1 MTIGHGCFIVKNNNR
16 KIKDRGD
23 ILLQSVNSLQSTL
36 FEGKVV
42 LITGAGHGIGKGI
55 CEAFIK
61 HGATVIGTDI
71 LEEKLLEVKHELG
84 LWLETHNKQNSF
96 ETYICDITDDLK
108 VNELIQNIISQYN
121 RIDILVN
128 NAGGVCG
135 QVHQPVE
142 EVTPEE
148 WRKIFA
154 VNLDAAFYTTK
165 AAAPYMKEQNYGR
178 IINISSGAGRS
189 TSLTG
194 IQAYASAKA
203 GQIGFTRQMAQE
215 LGPYGITVNNVAPG
229 FVLSNPSTRKQW
241 EAMTEEQQ
249 KALIK
254 SISLKRL
261 GEPEDI
267 AHPVLFFA
275 SDFASYV
282 SGQTISAD
290 GGQQLF

>member
-1 MTIGHGCFIVKNNNR
+1 MSYIVNNKTSNLN
-16 KIKDRGD
+16 RGD
-23 ILLQSVNSLQSTL
+23 ILKKSVNSLHST
-36 FEGKVV
+36 FFKEKVV
-42 LITGAGHGIGKGI
+42 LVTGAAHGIGKGI

-61 HGATVIGTDI
+61 HGATVVGTDI
-71 LEEKLLEVKHELG
+71 LSRELHVVGEEIGQFIEQHGKK
-84 LWLETHNKQNSF
+84 NQF
-96 ETYICDITDDLK
+96 DTYSCDITDESN
-108 VNELIQNIISQYN
+108 VNELIQYIIDKFHK
-121 RIDILVN
+121 IDILVN

-135 QVHQPVE
+135 QQHQPVE
-142 EVTPEE
+142 EVTVEE
-148 WRKIFA
+148 WRKIFS

-165 AAAPYMKEQNYGR
+165 AVTPFMKSQNYGR

-229 FVLSNPSTRKQW
+229 FVISNPSTRKQW
-241 EAMTEEQQ
+241 EGMTKETQE
-249 KALIK
+249 ALVE
-254 SISLKRL
+254 SISVKRL

>member
-1 MTIGHGCFIVKNNNR
+1 M
-16 KIKDRGD
+16 
-23 ILLQSVNSLQSTL
+23 LQSVNSLQSTL

-42 LITGAGHGIGKGI
+42 LVTGAAHGIGKGI

-71 LEEKLLEVKHELG
+71 LEEKLVEVKQELG
-84 LWLETHNKQNSF
+84 CWIENHKKQNSF
-96 ETYICDITDDLK
+96 ETYICDLTDEWK
-108 VNELIQNIISQYN
+108 VNELIQFIISQFN

-142 EVTPEE
+142 EVTPLE
-148 WRKIFA
+148 WRKIFS

-165 AAAPYMKEQNYGR
+165 AAAPYMKEQKYGR

-229 FVLSNPSTRKQW
+229 FVISNPSTRKQW
-241 EAMTEEQQ
+241 EAMTKEQQ
-249 KALIK
+249 EALVK

>member
-1 MTIGHGCFIVKNNNR
+1 MN
-16 KIKDRGD
+16 
-23 ILLQSVNSLQSTL
+23 QSVNSLQST
-36 FEGKVV
+36 FFTEKVV
-42 LITGAGHGIGKGI
+42 LVTGAAHGIGKGI
-55 CEAFIK
+55 CKAFLM
-61 HGATVIGTDI
+61 HGATVIATD
-71 LEEKLLEVKHELG
+71 KLNKELAEVKRELNDF
-84 LWLETHNKQNSF
+84 NKNENRF
-96 ETYICDITDDLK
+96 DTYSCDITEAK
-108 VNELIQNIISQYN
+108 SVKELVENTIQKYKK
-121 RIDILVN
+121 IDILVN

-135 QVHQPVE
+135 QIHQPVE
-142 EVTPEE
+142 EVTPDQ
-148 WRKIFA
+148 WRKIVA
-154 VNLDAAFYTTK
+154 VNLDAVFYMTK
-165 AAAPYMKEQNYGR
+165 EVVPYMKKRHYGR

-229 FVLSNPSTRKQW
+229 FVISNPSTKKQW
-241 EAMTEEQQ
+241 QRMTEEEQTN
-249 KALIK
+249 LIK
-254 SISLKRL
+254 SISVKRL

>member
-1 MTIGHGCFIVKNNNR
+1 MI
-16 KIKDRGD
+16 
-23 ILLQSVNSLQSTL
+23 QSVNSLQST
-36 FEGKVV
+36 FFTGKVV
-42 LITGAGHGIGKGI
+42 LVTGAAHGIGKGI
-55 CEAFIK
+55 CTAFLR
-61 HGATVIGTDI
+61 HGATVVGTDI
-71 LEEKLLEVKHELG
+71 LDQELADVKTELNE
-84 LWLETHNKQNSF
+84 WLELNKKSNRF
-96 ETYICDITDDLK
+96 DTYTCDITEDK
-108 VNELIQNIISQYN
+108 RVKELVEFTVQKFEK
-121 RIDILVN
+121 IDILVN

-135 QVHQPVE
+135 QIHQPVE
-142 EVTPEE
+142 EVTPEQ

-165 AAAPYMKEQNYGR
+165 EVAPHMKKQKYGR

-215 LGPYGITVNNVAPG
+215 LGPYGITVNNIAPG
-229 FVLSNPSTRKQW
+229 FVISNPSTKKQW
-241 EAMTEEQQ
+241 ERMTPEEQEN
-249 KALIK
+249 LVK
-254 SISLKRL
+254 SISVKRL

>member
-1 MTIGHGCFIVKNNNR
+1 VLPIYRILR
-16 KIKDRGD
+16 RGD
-23 ILLQSVNSLQSTL
+23 SVNQSVNSLQST
-36 FEGKVV
+36 FFTEKVV
-42 LITGAGHGIGKGI
+42 LVTGAAHGIGKGI
-55 CEAFIK
+55 CKAFLM
-61 HGATVIGTDI
+61 HGATVIATD
-71 LEEKLLEVKHELG
+71 KLNKELAEVKRELNDF
-84 LWLETHNKQNSF
+84 NKNENRF
-96 ETYICDITDDLK
+96 DTYSCDITEAK
-108 VNELIQNIISQYN
+108 SVKELVENTIQKYKK
-121 RIDILVN
+121 IDILVN

-135 QVHQPVE
+135 QIHQPVE
-142 EVTPEE
+142 EVTPDQ
-148 WRKIFA
+148 WRKIVA
-154 VNLDAAFYTTK
+154 VNLDAVFYMTK
-165 AAAPYMKEQNYGR
+165 EVVPYMKKRHYGR

-229 FVLSNPSTRKQW
+229 FVISNPSTKKQW
-241 EAMTEEQQ
+241 QRMTEEEQ
-249 KALIK
+249 ANLIK
-254 SISLKRL
+254 SISVKRL

>member
-1 MTIGHGCFIVKNNNR
+1 MN
-16 KIKDRGD
+16 
-23 ILLQSVNSLQSTL
+23 QSVNSLQST
-36 FEGKVV
+36 FFTEKVV
-42 LITGAGHGIGKGI
+42 LVTGAAHGIGKGI
-55 CEAFIK
+55 CEAFLK

-71 LEEKLLEVKHELG
+71 LDQELAEVKTELNE
-84 LWLETHNKQNSF
+84 WLDINKESNRF
-96 ETYICDITDDLK
+96 DTYTCDITEVESVK
-108 VNELIQNIISQYN
+108 ELVDFTIQKFNK
-121 RIDILVN
+121 IDILVN

-135 QVHQPVE
+135 QIHQPVE
-142 EVTPEE
+142 EVTPDQ

-165 AAAPYMKEQNYGR
+165 EVAPYMKKQNYGR

-215 LGPYGITVNNVAPG
+215 LGPFGITVNNVAPG
-229 FVLSNPSTRKQW
+229 FVISNPSTKKQW
-241 EAMTEEQQ
+241 ERMTIEEQ
-249 KALIK
+249 ANLVK
-254 SISLKRL
+254 SISVKRL

>member
-1 MTIGHGCFIVKNNNR
+1 MN
-16 KIKDRGD
+16 
-23 ILLQSVNSLQSTL
+23 QSVNSLQST
-36 FEGKVV
+36 FFTGKVV
-42 LITGAGHGIGKGI
+42 LVTGAAHGIGKGI
-55 CEAFIK
+55 CEAFLR

-71 LEEKLLEVKHELG
+71 LDQELAEAKTEINER
-84 LWLETHNKQNSF
+84 LVLNKKNIHF
-96 ETYICDITDDLK
+96 DTYTCDITEEKSVKELVEYTILK
-108 VNELIQNIISQYN
+108 YN
-121 RIDILVN
+121 KIDILVN

-142 EVTPEE
+142 EVTPDQ
-148 WRKIFA
+148 WRKIFE

-165 AAAPYMKEQNYGR
+165 EVAPYMKKQNYGR

-215 LGPYGITVNNVAPG
+215 LGTYGITVNNVAPG
-229 FVLSNPSTRKQW
+229 FVISNPSTKRQW
-241 EAMTEEQQ
+241 ERMSKEEQGN
-249 KALIK
+249 LVK
-254 SISLKRL
+254 SISVKRL

>member
-1 MTIGHGCFIVKNNNR
+1 MLPISRAKR
-16 KIKDRGD
+16 RGG
-23 ILLQSVNSLQSTL
+23 ILIQSVNSLQSTI
-36 FEGKVV
+36 FTEKVV
-42 LITGAGHGIGKGI
+42 LVTGAAHGIGKGI
-55 CEAFIK
+55 CKAFLM

-71 LEEKLLEVKHELG
+71 LDQELTEVKTEFNEWLMLNKKDKTFDTYTCDLTEAKSVKELV
-84 LWLETHNKQNSF
+84 E
-96 ETYICDITDDLK
+96 YI
-108 VNELIQNIISQYN
+108 IQKYKK
-121 RIDILVN
+121 IDVLVN

-135 QVHQPVE
+135 QIHQPVE
-142 EVTPEE
+142 EVTPEQ

-165 AAAPYMKEQNYGR
+165 EVAPYMKKQNYGR
-178 IINISSGAGRS
+178 IVNISSGAGRS

-229 FVLSNPSTRKQW
+229 FVISNPSTKKQW
-241 EAMTEEQQ
+241 ERMTMEEQ
-249 KALIK
+249 ANLVK
-254 SISLKRL
+254 SISVKRL

>member
-1 MTIGHGCFIVKNNNR
+1 MLPIYRILR
-16 KIKDRGD
+16 RGD
-23 ILLQSVNSLQSTL
+23 SVNQSVNSLQST
-36 FEGKVV
+36 FFTEKVV
-42 LITGAGHGIGKGI
+42 LVTGAAHGIGKGI
-55 CEAFIK
+55 CKAFLM
-61 HGATVIGTDI
+61 HGATVIATD
-71 LEEKLLEVKHELG
+71 KLNKELAEVKRELNDF
-84 LWLETHNKQNSF
+84 NKNENRF
-96 ETYICDITDDLK
+96 DTYSCDITEAK
-108 VNELIQNIISQYN
+108 SVKELVENTIQKYKK
-121 RIDILVN
+121 IDILVN

-135 QVHQPVE
+135 QIHQPVE
-142 EVTPEE
+142 EVTPDQ
-148 WRKIFA
+148 WRKIVA
-154 VNLDAAFYTTK
+154 VNLDAVFYMTK
-165 AAAPYMKEQNYGR
+165 EVVPYMKKRHYGR

-229 FVLSNPSTRKQW
+229 FVISNPSTKKQW
-241 EAMTEEQQ
+241 QRMTEEEQ
-249 KALIK
+249 ANLIK
-254 SISLKRL
+254 SISVKRL

>member
-1 MTIGHGCFIVKNNNR
+1 M
-16 KIKDRGD
+16 IK
-23 ILLQSVNSLQSTL
+23 SVNSLHSTL
-36 FEGKVV
+36 FEGKIV
-42 LITGAGHGIGKGI
+42 LVTGAAHGIGKGI
-55 CEAFIK
+55 CKAFIQ

-71 LEEKLLEVKHELG
+71 LEDRLQEAKSEISDLNE
-84 LWLETHNKQNSF
+84 KQNVF
-96 ETYICDITDDLK
+96 YTYTCDITDESRVTDLVK
-108 VNELIQNIISQYN
+108 TVIQQFQ

-142 EVTPEE
+142 QVSAEE
-148 WRKIFA
+148 WRKIFS
-154 VNLDAAFYTTK
+154 VNLDGAFFTTK
-165 AAAPYMKEQNYGR
+165 AVAPFMKDQKYGR

-203 GQIGFTRQMAQE
+203 GQIGFSRQMAQE

-229 FVLSNPSTRKQW
+229 FVLSNPSTEKQW
-241 EAMTEEQQ
+241 RAMTQEQQ
-249 KALIK
+249 TALIQ

-261 GEPEDI
+261 GKPEDI
-267 AHPVLFFA
+267 ANPVLFFA

>member
-1 MTIGHGCFIVKNNNR
+1 LK
-16 KIKDRGD
+16 K
-23 ILLQSVNSLQSTL
+23 SVNSLHSTL
-36 FEGKVV
+36 FAGKVV
-42 LITGAGHGIGKGI
+42 LVTGAAHGIGKGI

-71 LEEKLLEVKHELG
+71 LEKELCEREKELG
-84 LWLETHNKQNSF
+84 QLIEIHGEQNQF
-96 ETYICDITDDLK
+96 YTYACDITDESK
-108 VNELIQNIISQYN
+108 VKELVQYIISN
-121 RIDILVN
+121 FNKIDVLVN
-128 NAGGVCG
+128 NAGGVSG
-135 QVHQPVE
+135 QVYQPIE
-142 EVTPEE
+142 EVSAEE
-148 WRKIFA
+148 WRKIFT

-165 AAAPYMKEQNYGR
+165 AVAPYMKSQKYGR

-229 FVLSNPSTRKQW
+229 FVISNPSTRKQW
-241 EAMTEEQQ
+241 EGMTKVKQE
-249 KALIK
+249 ALVE
-254 SISLKRL
+254 SISVKRL

-267 AHPVLFFA
+267 AYPVLFFA

>member
-1 MTIGHGCFIVKNNNR
+1 LNK
-16 KIKDRGD
+16 
-23 ILLQSVNSLQSTL
+23 SVNSSQST
-36 FEGKVV
+36 FFAGKVV
-42 LITGAGHGIGKGI
+42 LVTGAAHGIGKGI
-55 CEAFIK
+55 CEAFLK

-71 LEEKLLEVKHELG
+71 LEKELLEVDKEIG
-84 LWLETHNKQNSF
+84 GIERKAAF
-96 ETYICDITDDLK
+96 YTYSCDLTDESNIK
-108 VNELIQNIISQYN
+108 ELIEYVINYFN
-121 RIDILVN
+121 RIDVLVN

-142 EVTPEE
+142 EVSAEA
-148 WRKIFA
+148 WRKIFS

-165 AAAPYMKEQNYGR
+165 AAAPYMKRQNYGR

-215 LGPYGITVNNVAPG
+215 LGAFGITVNNVAPG
-229 FVLSNPSTRKQW
+229 FVLSNPSTQKQW
-241 EAMTEEQQ
+241 EAMSHEKQQ
-249 KALIK
+249 SLVE
-254 SISLKRL
+254 SISVKRL

-267 AHPVLFFA
+267 AYPVLFFA
-275 SDFASYV
+275 SDFASYI

-290 GGQQLF
+290 GGLQLF

>member
-1 MTIGHGCFIVKNNNR
+1 LK
-16 KIKDRGD
+16 
-23 ILLQSVNSLQSTL
+23 QSVNSLQSTL
-36 FEGKVV
+36 FEDKVV
-42 LITGAGHGIGKGI
+42 LVTGAAHGIGKGI

-71 LEEKLLEVKHELG
+71 LAEELIEVEKEISKWIEEHG
-84 LWLETHNKQNSF
+84 KQNRF
-96 ETYICDITDDLK
+96 DTYSCDITDESKVKDLVHYIVGTHNK
-108 VNELIQNIISQYN
+108 
-121 RIDILVN
+121 IDILVN

-135 QVHQPVE
+135 QVHQPIE
-142 EVTPEE
+142 EVSADE
-148 WRKIFA
+148 WRKIFT

-165 AAAPYMKEQNYGR
+165 AVAPYMKTQKYGR

-203 GQIGFTRQMAQE
+203 GQIGLTRQMAQE
-215 LGPYGITVNNVAPG
+215 LGPFGITVNNVAPG
-229 FVLSNPSTRKQW
+229 FVISNPSTQKQW
-241 EAMTEEQQ
+241 EGMTKDEQ
-249 KALIK
+249 AGLVK
-254 SISLKRL
+254 SISVKRL
-261 GEPEDI
+261 GQPEDI